1 VKLLVFSDIHADFRT
16 ASNLVKRSEDVD
28 VVVGAGDYGIPSQ
41 ELGEMINAL
50 MKIEKPTVLVSGNCE
65 NTDDLKS
72 ACRTWQN
79 AHVLH
84 GEEVTIDGMSFYG
97 IGGGIPITPFGSW
110 SYDFSED
117 EASRL
122 LKGCPPGGVLISHS
136 PPKGILDLSSDG
148 RRLGSTA
155 LRDTLIAKNP
165 LLVICGH
172 IHASAGQIDRLGET
186 TVINAGP
193 QGIIWDLVA
202 NREAG
207 LKFQK
212 SM

>member
-1 VKLLVFSDIHADFRT
+1 VKLLVFSDIHADLRA
-16 ASNLVKRSEDVD
+16 ASNLVKRSADVD
-28 VVVGAGDYGIPSQ
+28 VVVGAGDYGMPRQ
-41 ELGEMINAL
+41 ELGEMISAL
-50 MKIEKPTVLVSGNCE
+50 SKIEKPTVLVSGNCE

-72 ACRTWQN
+72 ACRAWQN

-84 GEEVTIDGMSFYG
+84 GEQVTIKGMPFYG

-110 SYDFSED
+110 SYDFNED
-117 EASRL
+117 EASHL
-122 LKGCPPGGVLISHS
+122 LKNCPPGGVLISHS
-136 PPKGILDLSSDG
+136 PPKGALDISSDG

-172 IHASAGQIDRLGET
+172 IHASAGQIDRFGET

-193 QGIIWDLVA
+193 QGIIWDLGE
-202 NREAG
+202 NKEIR
-207 LKFQK
+207 
-212 SM
+212 S